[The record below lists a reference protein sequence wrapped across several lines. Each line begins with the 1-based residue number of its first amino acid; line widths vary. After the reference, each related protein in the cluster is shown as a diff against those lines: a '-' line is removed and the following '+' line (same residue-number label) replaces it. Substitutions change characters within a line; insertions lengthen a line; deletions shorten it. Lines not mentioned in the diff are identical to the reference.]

1 MNELAELLI
10 KNNISIG
17 TVESFTVGN
26 FATMLGNIPGI
37 SKVYKGSLVTY
48 QSETKERLLGIE
60 HPLIEILDVDLCV
73 SFTGNAGP
81 DAMEGKPVGEVYI
94 GIAYEDVV
102 VYKLNLE
109 GSRKEIALKAI
120 DFAQK
125 KVIEKILKK

>member
-37 SKVYKGSLVTY
+37 SKVY
-48 QSETKERLLGIE
+48 
-60 HPLIEILDVDLCV
+60 
-73 SFTGNAGP
+73 TGNAGP

-125 KVIEKILKK
+125 KIIEKILKK

>member
-26 FATMLGNIPGI
+26 FATLMCVNGK
-37 SKVYKGSLVTY
+37 S
-48 QSETKERLLGIE
+48 
-60 HPLIEILDVDLCV
+60 ILDVDLCV

-125 KVIEKILKK
+125 KIIEKILKK

>member
-1 MNELAELLI
+1 MIEKYGVVSKEI
-10 KNNISIG
+10 
-17 TVESFTVGN
+17 
-26 FATMLGNIPGI
+26 ATLMCVNGK
-37 SKVYKGSLVTY
+37 S
-48 QSETKERLLGIE
+48 
-60 HPLIEILDVDLCV
+60 ILDVDLCV

-120 DFAQK
+120 EFCSKENNCKNFK
-125 KVIEKILKK
+125 KIKEKMKNKAYIGIGGIIYGWEKKK